1 MIEILPNWHPLF
13 VHFTVALFSM
23 SVVFFVVQLP
33 FAKTEIGDNFMV
45 IARYSLW
52 LGVLFSI
59 ATIIAGWDAYN
70 TVNHDTPSH
79 SAMTDHRNW
88 GLVTF
93 AVFVFSAI
101 WWKIVKNTSEK
112 ASLAFL
118 LCLFVGAGLLV
129 NTGHKGS
136 QLVYKFG
143 LGVKSLPAKDDHK
156 AGGGHDHAHGDT
168 SGTDHHMNDT
178 DTSKDHSHDTMP
190 EPDDMNMDNHKMEP
204 DASNLNKAESAT
216 KMVSKPKI
224 DNTPKEIDKP
234 KVEKTLK
241 IVSKLKTENLPTAID
256 NPKIENAPEVV
267 SKSEVE
273 SEPKTVSRPKVESTP
288 KVVSKPEVE
297 NVSKVMSKPKDMSP
311 PEVAEKSEAAFASE
325 PEATSEIVTDEENT
339 FLIPNDNNNTFLI
352 PGAE

>member
-168 SGTDHHMNDT
+168 SGTNHHVNDT

-190 EPDDMNMDNHKMEP
+190 EPDDMNMDNHKMDP
-204 DASNLNKAESAT
+204 NVFNLNKAESAT
-216 KMVSKPKI
+216 EVVSKSKI
-224 DNTPKEIDKP
+224 DSTPKEINKP
-234 KVEKTLK
+234 KVEKTPK
-241 IVSKLKTENLPTAID
+241 IVSKSKIENLPTAID
-256 NPKIENAPEVV
+256 KPKIEN
-267 SKSEVE
+267 
-273 SEPKTVSRPKVESTP
+273 RPT
-288 KVVSKPEVE
+288 VVSKPKVEISPEVVNKSEVE
-297 NVSKVMSKPKDMSP
+297 NVSKIMSKPKDMSP
-311 PEVAEKSEAAFASE
+311 PEVIDNSKAAVTSE
-325 PEATSEIVTDEENT
+325 PEVTSESVTDEENT